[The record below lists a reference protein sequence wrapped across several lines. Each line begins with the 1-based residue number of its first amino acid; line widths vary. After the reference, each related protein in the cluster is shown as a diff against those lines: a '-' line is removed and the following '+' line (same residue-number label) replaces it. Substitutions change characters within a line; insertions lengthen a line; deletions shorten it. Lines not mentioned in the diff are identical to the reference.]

1 MWHCP
6 PFNPVCLSSPTPRH
20 QCGSSIASPRS
31 FLNPPRY
38 ILPPPFFLPTSHCVV
53 NALFRGHL
61 VSISSLHPIPRPLVF
76 AACRLSILSFLPVW
90 NTLLHVLVFFCLA
103 FLLRCMCAMS
113 IVSVFCL
120 SRATSTTISSYL
132 CLSPISCY
140 LPAPYWY
147 FALVLILLSI
157 RCKLACD
164 IHTIL
169 HPLVGVPQVLVS
181 SREGR
186 PLP

>member
-61 VSISSLHPIPRPLVF
+61 VSISSLHPIPRPLVLISF
-76 AACRLSILSFLPVW
+76 SPLVVCQYSPFFPSGTLFCTSSFFFLPRFPA
-90 NTLLHVLVFFCLA
+90 TL
-103 FLLRCMCAMS
+103 
-113 IVSVFCL
+113 
-120 SRATSTTISSYL
+120 YL
-132 CLSPISCY
+132 CDAYCLRFLFISRHLHDHLLLSMSLPHLLLSPRSVPVLRSGID
-140 LPAPYWY
+140 
-147 FALVLILLSI
+147 ALVHSL
-157 RCKLACD
+157 
-164 IHTIL
+164 
-169 HPLVGVPQVLVS
+169 
-181 SREGR
+181 
-186 PLP
+186 